1 MNCIT
6 YTLLRN
12 QKGNYSLYVD
22 SITNLEFFFFV
33 FYLLEML
40 LKILGFGLIFSPKAY
55 FRVAWNLPDFLVIVG
70 LILSYTEIFPS
81 FDFTILR
88 SLRLLGPL
96 RTIASFSGLGI
107 ILSALFSALPLL
119 FDALLILLF
128 SYSIYAIISLQL
140 FSGVLKYRCIITQ
153 TGLLNSDD
161 LCGNLGC
168 PLETICAKGLT
179 SLDMDVINFD
189 NVFSCFLQVMFVVT
203 LASWSDIM
211 YSVQQAFSNYAW
223 IYFLSLVIFESY
235 MINNLLLAVI
245 KVKFS
250 ESQTNLLTGSK
261 IVKKK
266 LEEEKKFYDFTQIK
280 REGYWVRKRNTIKNT
295 QNAEENR
302 KSEFPLFNF
311 CLVNLNDEG
320 TPLSKFSS
328 LIKSSSKLQ
337 SKKSKNSIS
346 MAFNQKRHS
355 SFRSPRIMTRMK
367 HITKGSVFSLI
378 SPSHKLSSDGNF
390 SSFAGS
396 ISNSDENQQK
406 SGKFQDKMMKAL
418 KELANLKLKKKLLNF
433 FNYGKMKKKRRQ
445 SKLFANLR
453 PEYLKLYV
461 DNGKEYQSLSEK
473 DVIVKDKLQ
482 TQMTEMERQIK
493 EIKFQKIPFK
503 YTLKKHTGL
512 FNVLQKVYSTQLNQN
527 SVDSSNQESNELM
540 KYLHRQSFQ
549 KSLIKS
555 KQILKPLTAHFSR
568 KKTTPKNNENVT
580 TNMNFTIKIKTSKK
594 KEKKKKNS
602 KFFFENT

>member
-1 MNCIT
+1 
-6 YTLLRN
+6 
-12 QKGNYSLYVD
+12 
-22 SITNLEFFFFV
+22 
-33 FYLLEML
+33 
-40 LKILGFGLIFSPKAY
+40 
-55 FRVAWNLPDFLVIVG
+55 
-70 LILSYTEIFPS
+70 
-81 FDFTILR
+81 
-88 SLRLLGPL
+88 
-96 RTIASFSGLGI
+96 
-107 ILSALFSALPLL
+107 
-119 FDALLILLF
+119 
-128 SYSIYAIISLQL
+128 
-140 FSGVLKYRCIITQ
+140 
-153 TGLLNSDD
+153 
-161 LCGNLGC
+161 
-168 PLETICAKGLT
+168 
-179 SLDMDVINFD
+179 
-189 NVFSCFLQVMFVVT
+189 
-203 LASWSDIM
+203 
-211 YSVQQAFSNYAW
+211 
-223 IYFLSLVIFESY
+223 
-235 MINNLLLAVI
+235 
-245 KVKFS
+245 
-250 ESQTNLLTGSK
+250 
-261 IVKKK
+261 
-266 LEEEKKFYDFTQIK
+266 
-280 REGYWVRKRNTIKNT
+280 
-295 QNAEENR
+295 
-302 KSEFPLFNF
+302 
-311 CLVNLNDEG
+311 
-320 TPLSKFSS
+320 
-328 LIKSSSKLQ
+328 
-337 SKKSKNSIS
+337 
-346 MAFNQKRHS
+346 
-355 SFRSPRIMTRMK
+355 MTRMK

-594 KEKKKKNS
+594 K
-602 KFFFENT
+602 